1 MFRFLIFLV
10 FFAIAYAANDPK
22 CKYHYTKR
30 IMKFLHQHKSTD
42 NTINMIETIAKL
54 SKATGETR
62 LYLAD
67 CLGILNDENRD
78 KFKGEPIDKAPY
90 GADSG
95 TPSVFTPL

>member
-10 FFAIAYAANDPK
+10 FFAIADAANDPK

-30 IMKFLHQHKSTD
+30 IMKFLHQHKSPD

-78 KFKGEPIDKAPY
+78 KFR
-90 GADSG
+90 G
-95 TPSVFTPL
+95 THGSPMTPP

>member
-1 MFRFLIFLV
+1 MTLFLILIFL
-10 FFAIAYAANDPK
+10 FTFAFASPDPK

-30 IMKFLHQHKSTD
+30 IMKFIHQHKSPD
-42 NTINMIETIAKL
+42 NKINMIETIANL

-78 KFKGEPIDKAPY
+78 KLRGESLRSSKN
-90 GADSG
+90 
-95 TPSVFTPL
+95 

>member
-10 FFAIAYAANDPK
+10 FFVAFSSAVDPK

-30 IMKFLHQHKSTD
+30 IMKFLHKYKSPD
-42 NTINMIETIAKL
+42 NTVNMIETIGKL

-67 CLGILNDENRD
+67 CLGILNDENRE
-78 KFKGEPIDKAPY
+78 KFR
-90 GADSG
+90 G
-95 TPSVFTPL
+95 THGSPMTPP

>member
-1 MFRFLIFLV
+1 MFRFLIFLL
-10 FFAIAYAANDPK
+10 FLALASAADPK

-30 IMKFLHQHKSTD
+30 IMKFLHKYKSPD

-78 KFKGEPIDKAPY
+78 KFKGNV
-90 GADSG
+90 G
-95 TPSVFTPL
+95 TSQR

>member
-10 FFAIAYAANDPK
+10 FFVAFSSAVDPK

-30 IMKFLHQHKSTD
+30 IMKFLHKYKSPD
-42 NTINMIETIAKL
+42 NTVNMIETIGKL

-78 KFKGEPIDKAPY
+78 KFRGTHGSPFKGA
-90 GADSG
+90 A
-95 TPSVFTPL
+95 

>member
-10 FFAIAYAANDPK
+10 FFAIADAANDPK

-30 IMKFLHQHKSTD
+30 IMKFIHKNKFPN
-42 NTINMIETIAKL
+42 NTINMIQTIANL
-54 SKATGETR
+54 SKATGESR

-78 KFKGEPIDKAPY
+78 KL
-90 GADSG
+90 SG
-95 TPSVFTPL
+95 DVGTSQR

>member
-1 MFRFLIFLV
+1 MFRFLIFLL
-10 FFAIAYAANDPK
+10 FLALASAADPK

-30 IMKFLHQHKSTD
+30 IMKFLHKYKSPN
-42 NTINMIETIAKL
+42 NTVNMIETIAKL

-78 KFKGEPIDKAPY
+78 KFKGNV
-90 GADSG
+90 G
-95 TPSVFTPL
+95 TSQR

>member
-1 MFRFLIFLV
+1 MFRFLIFLL
-10 FFAIAYAANDPK
+10 FLALASAADPK

-30 IMKFLHQHKSTD
+30 IMKFLHKYKSPD

-67 CLGILNDENRD
+67 CLGILNDENRE
-78 KFKGEPIDKAPY
+78 KFKGTNGSPFK
-90 GADSG
+90 GAA
-95 TPSVFTPL
+95 